1 MNKAATMVAAGLG
14 TLALVGVGAGIAS
27 ADPDPTPSANP
38 TARTTTASPT
48 EKAGQRADVNRRQNG
63 LLRRALHG
71 EATLGGH
78 QQRVVVFQRGIVEAV
93 IATSMTLRSEDGFTA
108 TYVLDSETRVRKQRQ
123 PATVSDIRTTDEV
136 RVLATKDGSV
146 LTAKLVRDHSQ

>member
-1 MNKAATMVAAGLG
+1 MNRAATMVAAGVG

-38 TARTTTASPT
+38 TARTTASPADKT
-48 EKAGQRADVNRRQNG
+48 GQRADVDRRHNG

-78 QQRVVVFQRGIVEAV
+78 QQRVVVFQRGIAGAV
-93 IATSMTLRSEDGFTA
+93 NATSLTLRSEDGFTA
-108 TYVLDSETRVRKQRQ
+108 TYLLNSETRVRRLRQ
-123 PATVSDIRTTDEV
+123 PATVSDIRAKDKV
-136 RVLATKDGSV
+136 RVLATKDVSV
-146 LTAKLVRDHSQ
+146 LTAKLVRDHSL

>member
-38 TARTTTASPT
+38 TARTTASPT
-48 EKAGQRADVNRRQNG
+48 EKAGQRADVNRKQNG

-78 QQRVVVFQRGIVEAV
+78 QQRVVVCQRGIVEAV
-93 IATSMTLRSEDGFTA
+93 SAKSMTLRSEDGFIA

-123 PATVSDIRTTDEV
+123 PATVSDIRATDKV
-136 RVLATKDGSV
+136 RVLAAKDGSV